1 MRLLPLLLELAGYLA
16 VIGCIY
22 LINPV
27 LLLGAGGLAGI
38 GLGIALQR
46 SLEKPE

>member
-1 MRLLPLLLELAGYLA
+1 MRLLPWVIEIVGYLA

-22 LINPV
+22 LVNPV

-38 GLGIALQR
+38 GIGIALQR
-46 SLEKPE
+46 SMEKPE